1 MVCLYA
7 VLISMTVEYK
17 CATVCN
23 VRSTFHHLW
32 YITVSTQ
39 KKMCKEWRGGSAV
52 RALTALSEDPHL
64 IPSSHL

>member
-32 YITVSTQ
+32 YIIVSTQ
-39 KKMCKEWRGGSAV
+39 KKMCKEWRGGLAV
-52 RALTALSEDPHL
+52 RALTALSEELHL
-64 IPSSHL
+64 ITSSHL